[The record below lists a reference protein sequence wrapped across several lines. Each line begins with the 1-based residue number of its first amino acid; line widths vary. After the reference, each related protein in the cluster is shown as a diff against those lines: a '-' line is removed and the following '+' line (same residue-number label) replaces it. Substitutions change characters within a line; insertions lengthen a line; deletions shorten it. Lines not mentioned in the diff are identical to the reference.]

1 MAKTVEDKLTPIYN
15 ASSEDVEVLYT
26 IKDGKRAV
34 TPVILCD
41 IDGNPIDTGGG
52 GTELDPIWVA
62 DKPNY
67 YTKSETNAQL
77 DTKQDTLVAG
87 ENITIDPTT
96 NTISS
101 TGGGSGTDT
110 KLSIDPLK
118 TKWDGTNKNLVLSNT
133 DDTNITI
140 PMDTLIDYVE
150 YSNNNDTL
158 NDAIDLKSDLTY
170 VDSNFTN
177 LGSALTEKADKVDVY
192 TKSEID
198 ASSQG
203 SYSRRATI
211 GVYAIN
217 DGVIDFNLF
226 SDTIDFTE
234 ISNLLVTTF
243 SGTTTNRVLKFA
255 PNTKTGN
262 KDTYSIE
269 LRIFSTV
276 PPSEGSG
283 STRQDIRFDLV
294 SGTND
299 NLISRGI
306 VTRNDFS
313 NGAAKVNFDTF
324 TSGATDPMVATGFKI
339 LISNTTGVNLTDLS
353 ATLLITRTN

>member
-1 MAKTVEDKLTPIYN
+1 
-15 ASSEDVEVLYT
+15 
-26 IKDGKRAV
+26 
-34 TPVILCD
+34 
-41 IDGNPIDTGGG
+41 
-52 GTELDPIWVA
+52 
-62 DKPNY
+62 
-67 YTKSETNAQL
+67 
-77 DTKQDTLVAG
+77 
-87 ENITIDPTT
+87 
-96 NTISS
+96 
-101 TGGGSGTDT
+101 
-110 KLSIDPLK
+110 
-118 TKWDGTNKNLVLSNT
+118 
-133 DDTNITI
+133 
-140 PMDTLIDYVE
+140 
-150 YSNNNDTL
+150 
-158 NDAIDLKSDLTY
+158 
-170 VDSNFTN
+170 
-177 LGSALTEKADKVDVY
+177 VY
-192 TKSEID
+192 TKTEIN

-203 SYSRRATI
+203 SYSRRVTV
-211 GVYAIN
+211 GNYAIN
-217 DGVIDFNLF
+217 DNTINFNLF
-226 SDTIDFTE
+226 NDTIDFTE

-243 SGTTTNRVLKFA
+243 DGTTTNRRLKFA